1 MIDTIIRPANGSY
14 LPRPTEIYNYY
25 VIHTPITFDLAPLTV
40 EERMPWFEEHS
51 DRGRYRLLVAVE
63 EDNLIGYATTGR
75 FRAKRAYDTT
85 VDSSIYCA
93 PEATGRS
100 IGSKLYGALFEVIAG
115 EDINRIIAGVTLPN
129 DASIGLHRRFGFQV
143 VGTFSEVGRKF
154 GRFWDVTQL
163 ERPLKIVA

>member
-1 MIDTIIRPANGSY
+1 MPDTIIRPANRAD
-14 LPRPTEIYNYY
+14 LPRLTEIYNHY
-25 VIHTPITFDLAPLTV
+25 VINTPITFDLAPLSID
-40 EERMPWFEEHS
+40 ERTPWFEEHS

-63 EDNLIGYATTGR
+63 EGTLLGYATTGR
-75 FRAKRAYDTT
+75 FRVKRAYDTT

-93 PEATGRS
+93 PEATGRG
-100 IGSKLYGALFEVIAG
+100 IGSKLYGALFDAIAG
-115 EDINRIIAGVTLPN
+115 EDINRIIAGVTIPN
-129 DASIGLHRRFGFQV
+129 DASLALHRRFGFQV